1 MRIVLIAH
9 HVAPVRPP
17 FAGGVESFTW
27 YLGRWLARRGHQ
39 VVAHAPRGSEIPG
52 VEVRELDLDVRLS
65 DAARCDVDMPPE
77 HFMAAHHAYQRVM
90 LDLRADPDPCDLVH
104 SNTLHY
110 LPLLFAATLPVPV
123 LTTLHTPPTP
133 WLESALRSL
142 GRHDRVPLSAVSPA
156 TRAAWAD
163 VVPDTPVI
171 RNGVDP
177 EAWPA
182 GGGGPGAVW
191 SGRIVP
197 EKAPHLA
204 IDACRAAGRSLT
216 LAGPIIDR
224 AYWGAEVRPR
234 LGDDAVYAG
243 HLDHEGLARL
253 IGASGVALMTP
264 AWDEPFGLAA
274 AEAMACGTPVAAV
287 ARGGLPD
294 LVGHDGGRLAA
305 PGDLAALTRAVEDAA
320 RMDRAAVRRH
330 AVRNAGID
338 AMGHAYERRYS
349 ELVPPTVRPRTVP
362 RPQTVQADGP
372 AAEAGRRSP
381 LPSGGVPADAVRPEP
396 ARAPTPL
403 RRRRRPPVPGT
414 ARAAS

>member
-1 MRIVLIAH
+1 MRIVLLAH

-39 VVAHAPRGSEIPG
+39 VLAYAPRGSEIPG
-52 VEVRELDLDVRLS
+52 VEVRELDLEVRLS

-90 LDLRADPDPCDLVH
+90 LELRADPDACDLVH

-110 LPLLFAATLPVPV
+110 LPLLLSATLPVPV

-142 GRHDRVPLSAVSPA
+142 SRHGRVPLSAVSPA

-177 EAWPA
+177 AAWPA
-182 GGGGPGAVW
+182 GAGGPGAVW

-204 IDACRAAGRSLT
+204 IEACRAAGRPLT
-216 LAGPIIDR
+216 LAGPVIDR
-224 AYWGAEVRPR
+224 AYWEAEVRPR
-234 LGDDAVYAG
+234 LGDGARYAG
-243 HLDHEGLARL
+243 HLDHADLAGL
-253 IGASGVALMTP
+253 IGRSAVALMTP

-274 AEAMACGTPVAAV
+274 AESMACGTPVAAV
-287 ARGGLPD
+287 ARGGLPE
-294 LVGHDGGRLAA
+294 LVGRDGGRLAV
-305 PGDLAALTRAVEDAA
+305 PGDPASLTRAVRDAV
-320 RMDRAAVRRH
+320 RMDRGAVRRH
-330 AVRNAGID
+330 ALDTAGID
-338 AMGHAYERRYS
+338 AMGHAYERRYA
-349 ELVPPTVRPRTVP
+349 ELLQPAVRPQAVP
-362 RPQTVQADGP
+362 RPQLATVDAERPPAPRQDG
-372 AAEAGRRSP
+372 G
-381 LPSGGVPADAVRPEP
+381 PSEVVRPDAVRP
-396 ARAPTPL
+396 ATPM
-403 RRRRRPPVPGT
+403 RRRRRSTVPGT
-414 ARAAS
+414 AQAAS

>member
-1 MRIVLIAH
+1 MRIVLLAH
-9 HVAPVRPP
+9 HVAPVAPP

-39 VVAHAPRGSEIPG
+39 VVAHAPRGSSIPG

-77 HFMAAHHAYQRVM
+77 HFMAAHHAYQRVL
-90 LDLRADPDPCDLVH
+90 LDLRANADPCDLVH

-110 LPLLFAATLPVPV
+110 LPLLLAATLPVPM

-142 GRHDRVPLSAVSPA
+142 VRHDRVPLSAVSPA
-156 TRAAWAD
+156 TRTAWAD
-163 VVPDTPVI
+163 VVPDVPVI

-182 GGGGPGAVW
+182 GAGGPGAVW

-204 IDACRAAGRSLT
+204 IDACRAAGRPLT
-216 LAGPIIDR
+216 LAGPIIDH
-224 AYWGAEVRPR
+224 AYWDAEVRPR
-234 LGDDAVYAG
+234 LGDDARYAG
-243 HLDHEGLARL
+243 HLDHDELARL
-253 IGASGVALMTP
+253 IGRSAVALMTP

-287 ARGGLPD
+287 SRGGLPG
-294 LVGHDGGRLAA
+294 LVGRDGGRLAA
-305 PGDLAALTRAVEDAA
+305 PGDAEALIRAVQDAA
-320 RMDRAAVRRH
+320 RMDRSAVRRH
-330 AVRNAGID
+330 AVRTAGID
-338 AMGHAYERRYS
+338 AMGHAYERRYG
-349 ELVPPTVRPRTVP
+349 ELLPPVVRPRTVR
-362 RPQTVQADGP
+362 RPHDAPADGATSGVTSQDAATVGTGAMDP
-372 AAEAGRRSP
+372 A
-381 LPSGGVPADAVRPEP
+381 RPEP
-396 ARAPTPL
+396 VRAPTPL
-403 RRRRRPPVPGT
+403 RRRRLPPVPGP